1 MTNQNYK
8 EEDFKAYK
16 INEALA
22 ATKHR
27 TVYHSVTYLN
37 A

>member
-1 MTNQNYK
+1 MIDQNYN

-22 ATKHR
+22 ATKHK
-27 TVYHSVTYLN
+27 TIYHSVTYLN